1 MNKLTQSLTK
11 MFSSFQ
17 GLALLLMRLT
27 LAYGFYEPAI
37 KKLANFNDI
46 VIWFDQGLHLPFP
59 YANAVLATSTEAL
72 GVIALALG
80 LGTRFFAVPLM
91 VVMTIAISTVHWVNG
106 FSAVEHGWEIPFY
119 YFVMLFVLVGT
130 GAGKYSMDETF
141 LKKYFG
147 SGGK

>member
-1 MNKLTQSLTK
+1 MNKLTQTFTK

-17 GLALLLMRLT
+17 GLSLLIIRLT

-59 YANAVLATSTEAL
+59 YANAVLATSAEAL

-80 LGTRFFAVPLM
+80 LATRFFAIPLM
-91 VVMTIAISTVHWVNG
+91 VTMIVAIATVHWVNG
-106 FSAVEHGWEIPFY
+106 FPAAQHGWEIPFY
-119 YFVMLFVLVGT
+119 YFIMLFVLMST

-147 SGGK
+147 SGK

>member
-1 MNKLTQSLTK
+1 MYKLTQTLTK

-17 GLALLLMRLT
+17 GLSLLIIRLT

-46 VIWFDQGLHLPFP
+46 VIWFGQQLHLPFP
-59 YANAVLATSTEAL
+59 YANAVLATSAEAL
-72 GVIALALG
+72 GVIALTLG
-80 LGTRFFAVPLM
+80 LGTRFFAIPLM
-91 VVMTIAISTVHWVNG
+91 VTMTVAISMVHWVNG
-106 FSAVEHGWEIPFY
+106 FSAVEHGWEIPYY
-119 YFVMLFVLVGT
+119 YFIMLFVLMST

-147 SGGK
+147 SGK

>member
-1 MNKLTQSLTK
+1 MNKLTQTFTK

-17 GLALLLMRLT
+17 GLSLLIIRLT

-37 KKLANFNDI
+37 RKLAGFNDI
-46 VIWFDQGLHLPFP
+46 VISFAQDLHLPLP
-59 YANAVLATSTEAL
+59 YASAVLATSAEAL

-80 LGTRFFAVPLM
+80 LATRFFSVALM
-91 VVMTIAISTVHWVNG
+91 VVMGVAITVVHWAHG
-106 FSAVEHGWEIPFY
+106 FSAIEHGWEIPFY
-119 YFVMLFVLVGT
+119 YFIMLFILMTT

-147 SGGK
+147 SGK

>member
-1 MNKLTQSLTK
+1 MNKLTQTFTK

-17 GLALLLMRLT
+17 GLALLIVRLA

-46 VIWFDQGLHLPFP
+46 VIWFAQDLHLPFP
-59 YANAVLATSTEAL
+59 YANAVMATGAEAL

-80 LGTRFFAVPLM
+80 LATRFFAIPLM
-91 VVMTIAISTVHWVNG
+91 VVMVVAISMVHWVNG
-106 FSAVEHGWEIPFY
+106 FAAAQHGWEIPFY
-119 YFVMLFVLVGT
+119 YFIMLFVLMST
-130 GAGKYSMDETF
+130 GPGKYSMDETF

-147 SGGK
+147 SGK